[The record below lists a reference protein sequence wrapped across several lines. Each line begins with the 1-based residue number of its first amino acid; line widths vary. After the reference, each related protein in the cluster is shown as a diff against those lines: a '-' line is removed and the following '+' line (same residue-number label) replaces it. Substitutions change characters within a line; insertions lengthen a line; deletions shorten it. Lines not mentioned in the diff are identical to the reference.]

1 MVETNVREERSTMRK
16 IRRCS
21 VLAAA
26 SAFLCCCASGRSTS
40 LSNNRALFK
49 GSNKAGYVEG
59 RSDEIKNLY
68 WAQRRMGAKDADPRL
83 KHKLTEIV
91 VPAHHDSDGE
101 LIEAHREVIEVVQ

>member
-1 MVETNVREERSTMRK
+1 MRK
-16 IRRCS
+16 TRRCI
-21 VLAAA
+21 LLAA
-26 SAFLCCCASGRSTS
+26 SAILCCCVSGCSTS

-49 GSNKAGYVEG
+49 GSDKAGYVEG

-68 WAQRRMGAKDADPRL
+68 WAQRNMGAKDTDPRL

-91 VPAHHDSDGE
+91 VPAHYDLDGE

>member
-1 MVETNVREERSTMRK
+1 MTKTK
-16 IRRCS
+16 RCS

-26 SAFLCCCASGRSTS
+26 SAILCWCASGCTTS

-49 GSNKAGYVEG
+49 GSDKAGYVEG

-68 WAQRRMGAKDADPRL
+68 WAQRNMGAKDADPRL

-91 VPAHHDSDGE
+91 VPAHYDSDRE

>member
-1 MVETNVREERSTMRK
+1 MGETNVWEERRTMTK
-16 IRRCS
+16 TRRCS
-21 VLAAA
+21 VLAA
-26 SAFLCCCASGRSTS
+26 SVILCCCASGCSTS

-49 GSNKAGYVEG
+49 GSDKAGYVEG

-68 WAQRRMGAKDADPRL
+68 WAQRNLGAKDADPRL

-91 VPAHHDSDGE
+91 VPAHYDSDGE

>member
-1 MVETNVREERSTMRK
+1 MRK
-16 IRRCS
+16 TRRCS

-26 SAFLCCCASGRSTS
+26 SAILCWCASGCSTS

-49 GSNKAGYVEG
+49 GSDKAGYVEG

-68 WAQRRMGAKDADPRL
+68 WAQRNMGAKDADPRL

-91 VPAHHDSDGE
+91 VPAHYDSDGE
-101 LIEAHREVIEVVQ
+101 LIEAHREVIEVLQ

>member
-1 MVETNVREERSTMRK
+1 MTK
-16 IRRCS
+16 GRRCS

-26 SAFLCCCASGRSTS
+26 SGLLCCFASGCSNS

-49 GSNKAGYVEG
+49 GPDKAGYVEG

-68 WAQRRMGAKDADPRL
+68 WAQRNMGAKGADPRL

-91 VPAHHDSDGE
+91 VPAHYDSDGE
-101 LIEAHREVIEVVQ
+101 LIEAHREVIDVVQ